1 MTIVNIWDQNHNE
14 MMTPSPPSPP
24 VNWTFWR
31 VAWATLV
38 LAAVGLS
45 FWLLYRFHQVIFIL
59 FVAIVIGTILR
70 PVVVWLH
77 RRGTPQKAGVILV
90 YLLLLALLIGF
101 VLLLFPLIA
110 EQTTTIMAAVP
121 GYSQSLRG
129 WMLGH
134 PNQLIESLG
143 TRLPTTLS
151 LPDPV
156 AQTGQEIL
164 DSAGQ
169 VFGYVGVAAQALL
182 TAVAILLLAFYWT
195 LDGPRIIRSLLLLVP
210 MGQREGLSELVSA
223 MEMKVSAYI
232 TGQGILMLVVG
243 GMALA
248 AYWLIGLPYV
258 LVLAFV
264 AGIMEA
270 VPLIGPLLGAIPAV
284 MVALTLGPD
293 KVIWV
298 IVATVVIQQLE
309 NSVLVPRIMRQA
321 VGVNPFVTLLA
332 LFAFSSL
339 LGLAGALMAI
349 PLAAMIQIL
358 LNRFVFRGEAA
369 EPEIAIGRDFTSRL
383 RYEAQDL
390 AQDLRKQA
398 RLTQEGSDQT
408 VRQTDQL
415 MDEVEA
421 IANDLDVLLAKAGL
435 SEAE

>member
-1 MTIVNIWDQNHNE
+1 
-14 MMTPSPPSPP
+14 MTPQPQPQPPSPP

-38 LAAVGLS
+38 LAFLGLS
-45 FWLLYRFHQVIFIL
+45 FWLLYRFYQVIFIL
-59 FVAIVIGTILR
+59 FVAVVIGTILR
-70 PVVVWLH
+70 PIVLWLQ
-77 RRGTPQKAGVILV
+77 RRGLPQKAGVSLV
-90 YLLLLALLIGF
+90 YLLLLALLTGF

-110 EQTTTIMAAVP
+110 EQSTTITAAIP
-121 GYSQSLRG
+121 GYYQSVYGWTIENPNLLTESLRA
-129 WMLGH
+129 
-134 PNQLIESLG
+134 I
-143 TRLPTTLS
+143 
-151 LPDPV
+151 LPDALSILEP
-156 AQTGQEIL
+156 AQQTGQEIL

-169 VFGYVGVAAQALL
+169 VLGYVASVANGFF
-182 TAVAILLLAFYWT
+182 TAVVILLLAAYWT
-195 LDGPRIIRSLLLLVP
+195 LDGPRIIRSLLLLAP
-210 MGQREGLSELVSA
+210 REQRESISELIAA
-223 MEMKVSAYI
+223 METKVGAYLA
-232 TGQGILMLVVG
+232 GQGILMLIVG
-243 GMALA
+243 LMALV

-270 VPLIGPLLGAIPAV
+270 VPLIGPLLGAIPAAL
-284 MVALTLGPD
+284 VALSLGPD
-293 KVIWV
+293 KLIWV

-309 NSVLVPRIMRQA
+309 NSLLVPRIMRQA

-339 LGLAGALMAI
+339 LGTAGALMAI

-369 EPEIAIGRDFTSRL
+369 EPEIAVGRDYASRL
-383 RYEAQDL
+383 RYEAQEL

-398 RLTQEGSDQT
+398 RFTQEGSDQT

-421 IANDLDVLLAKAGL
+421 ITNDLDTLLAQVGL
-435 SEAE
+435 SGAE